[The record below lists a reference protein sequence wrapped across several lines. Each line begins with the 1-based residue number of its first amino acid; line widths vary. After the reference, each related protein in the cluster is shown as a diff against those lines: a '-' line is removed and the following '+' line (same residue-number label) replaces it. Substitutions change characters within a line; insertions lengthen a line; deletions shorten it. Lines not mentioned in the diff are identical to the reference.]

1 MSVNAKHA
9 CCETESAG
17 ATLQLLGMRAG
28 TKTKRTQRMTGTT
41 ACSSKQQTVGML
53 IPREQGWSGEEGEEA
68 HRLGEAETQLEK
80 VGKVSS
86 AEHVAQLLE
95 ESNIC
100 AWGQVLQPGS
110 RAY

>member
-9 CCETESAG
+9 CCETGSAG

-41 ACSSKQQTVGML
+41 ACSSKQPAREITT
-53 IPREQGWSGEEGEEA
+53 PWEQGWAGEGAHSSPEA
-68 HRLGEAETQLEK
+68 GMELEQ
-80 VGKVSS
+80 VGKVSCM
-86 AEHVAQLLE
+86 AQLLE

-100 AWGQVLQPGS
+100 AWGQVLQPGG